1 MYNLYLIQITRGV
14 KYIILPLLV
23 DAGAPGVV
31 VEVDA
36 FFIISISLPGA
47 GIKHAGLY
55 THS

>member
-1 MYNLYLIQITRGV
+1 M

-31 VEVDA
+31 VDA
-36 FFIISISLPGA
+36 FFIISIVLPGA

>member
-1 MYNLYLIQITRGV
+1 M

-31 VEVDA
+31 VEVDV
-36 FFIISISLPGA
+36 FFILLIVLPGA